1 MPKVTVVVPVYCSS
15 DEHAGFLRETLQS
28 IAAQTFR
35 DFETVIVDDCSPRE
49 IALLVESTLLARDL
63 QSTLARDLQSRAKQ
77 NPLPDT
83 RIIRNERN
91 MGHAESRNV
100 GIRAAR
106 GELIAF
112 CDHDDVWLPEKLRR
126 QVEALEANPDA
137 AMVFCDVEVFG
148 PRANRLSIDQ
158 SIIPERPSF
167 YWFASRR
174 NFTITATAVM
184 ARRQAMLDIGLFDSR
199 YSTCDDFDAWLKILM
214 KAPVVHLPERL
225 ARYRLH
231 ESNVNYAVDSLND
244 NRLLTALIWRYWKTA
259 PIGLRFRLLPRLAR
273 KLIGRLYF
281 SVRGYRSF

>member
-1 MPKVTVVVPVYCSS
+1 MPKATVVVPVYCSS

-35 DFETVIVDDCSPRE
+35 DFETVIVDDCSPKDV
-49 IALLVESTLLARDL
+49 APLVESIDG
-63 QSTLARDLQSRAKQ
+63 
-77 NPLPDT
+77 LPDA

-91 MGHAESRNV
+91 IGHAESRNA
-100 GIRAAR
+100 GIQAAS

-112 CDHDDVWLPEKLRR
+112 CDHDDLWLPEKLRR
-126 QVEALEANPDA
+126 QVEVLETNPDA

-148 PRANRLSIDQ
+148 PHANRLSIDQ

-167 YWFASRR
+167 YWFVSHG
-174 NFTITATAVM
+174 NFTITATAVI

-214 KAPVVHLPERL
+214 RAPVVHLPERL

-231 ESNVNYAVDSLND
+231 GSNVNYAVDRLND

-259 PIGLRFRLLPRLAR
+259 PTGLRLRLLPRLAR
-273 KLIGRLYF
+273 KLIGRAYF
-281 SVRGYRSF
+281 TVRRYRTF